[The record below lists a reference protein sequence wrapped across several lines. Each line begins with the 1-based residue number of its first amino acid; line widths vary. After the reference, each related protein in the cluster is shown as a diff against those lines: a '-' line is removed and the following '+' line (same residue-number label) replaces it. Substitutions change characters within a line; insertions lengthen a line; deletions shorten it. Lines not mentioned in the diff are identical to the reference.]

1 VSAGSTIVPLVGE
14 GYELWVEAGMDEV
27 VESSGLTIVLG
38 RAVGLP
44 VGATIV
50 LFGGGYGKGSSDPS
64 GLAIE
69 LEDAGRA
76 VGPPVGAI
84 SVLLPAG

>member
-1 VSAGSTIVPLVGE
+1 V
-14 GYELWVEAGMDEV
+14 VEA

-44 VGATIV
+44 VGAGIV
-50 LFGGGYGKGSSDPS
+50 LLADGYGKGSSEPS

-69 LEDAGRA
+69 LEDAGEA

>member
-1 VSAGSTIVPLVGE
+1 MVGVVAE
-14 GYELWVEAGMDEV
+14 IEEV

-38 RAVGLP
+38 RPVGLP
-44 VGATIV
+44 VGATTV
-50 LFGGGYGKGSSDPS
+50 LLGDGYGKGSSDPS

-69 LEDAGRA
+69 LEDAGGA

>member
-1 VSAGSTIVPLVGE
+1 
-14 GYELWVEAGMDEV
+14 
-27 VESSGLTIVLG
+27 VLG

-44 VGATIV
+44 VGAWMV
-50 LFGGGYGKGSSDPS
+50 LLGDGYGKGSSEPS
-64 GLAIE
+64 GLASE
-69 LEDAGRA
+69 LESAGGA

>member
-44 VGATIV
+44 VGATI
-50 LFGGGYGKGSSDPS
+50 GGGYGKGSSDPS

>member
-1 VSAGSTIVPLVGE
+1 M
-14 GYELWVEAGMDEV
+14 VEA

-44 VGATIV
+44 VGAGIV
-50 LFGGGYGKGSSDPS
+50 LLADGYGKGSSEPS

-69 LEDAGRA
+69 LEAAGEA
-76 VGPPVGAI
+76 AGPPVGAS
-84 SVLLPAG
+84 SVLVPAG

>member
-1 VSAGSTIVPLVGE
+1 MV
-14 GYELWVEAGMDEV
+14 VEA

-38 RAVGLP
+38 RPVGVP
-44 VGATIV
+44 VGAGIV
-50 LFGGGYGKGSSDPS
+50 LLADGYGKGSPELS

-69 LEDAGRA
+69 LEDAGGA